1 MDELIKILDN
11 DTRIINI
18 KKIKTKLLS
27 DNSFMDK
34 INKLNTLDKYSS
46 EYKMIKKEL
55 FNNPDFIMFKQLEND
70 INILIMEIN
79 QKLKELTD
87 ERICI

>member
-1 MDELIKILDN
+1 MEELIKLLDK
-11 DTRIINI
+11 DERIINI

-27 DNSFMDK
+27 NSSFMDK

-46 EYKMIKKEL
+46 EYKKIKKEL
-55 FNNPDFIMFKQLEND
+55 FDNPDFIMFKQLEND
-70 INILIMEIN
+70 INILILEIN